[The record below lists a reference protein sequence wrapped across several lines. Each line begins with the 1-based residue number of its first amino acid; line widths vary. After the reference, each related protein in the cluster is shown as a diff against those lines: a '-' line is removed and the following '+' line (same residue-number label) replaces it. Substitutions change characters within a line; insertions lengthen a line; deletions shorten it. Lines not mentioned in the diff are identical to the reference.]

1 MAQAERQHPGD
12 EDSEAEERAFKLNM
26 AAVVSMAAKPKR
38 FAAVSNH
45 RFRPAAGGSATVDMQ
60 VHKHALQVCKGAG

>member
-12 EDSEAEERAFKLNM
+12 EDSEAEEHAFKLIM
-26 AAVVSMAAKPKR
+26 AAVVSMAAKPTMC
-38 FAAVSNH
+38 ATVSNH
-45 RFRPAAGGSATVDMQ
+45 RLRPAVGGSATVDMQ